1 MDLISKAEVIKAIE
15 DHKKRIGTDS
25 DLYQL
30 AHDHIIRI
38 VKAIQPPR
46 VLKADNDTFLV
57 GYEAARDEISS
68 RIRDT
73 VDKIA
78 SANKNGS
85 KGL

>member
-15 DHKKRIGTDS
+15 DHKKRIGTES

-38 VKAIQPPR
+38 VKAIEPPR
-46 VLKADNDTFLV
+46 VLKADNDTFIA
-57 GYEAARDEISS
+57 GYEAIREDISS
-68 RIRDT
+68 IIKID
-73 VDKIA
+73 VDKVI
-78 SANKNGS
+78 SAHKNGV